1 MPIPQ
6 WRITFDVE
14 NRMTQRPGFAQ
25 SPYGTN
31 ITQYIKSS
39 DDEQTWQEPI
49 TGMMMLKPSF
59 LTADWSNA
67 NHWYDESAI
76 TRDEPYW
83 ELMWH
88 GNVESSDPAFNGK
101 FLASETP
108 TLGTKIL
115 PPISGAVHVPKYVTS
130 SGYANDKIVIGMQ
143 TATGANTYKDEG
155 FVINWKIASREV
167 MTNKYR
173 NCLYIAIEKLGVHI
187 DFTGK
192 CSVYWYDDPVSGVY
206 TTATLVDSFDIGSIT
221 EMTGKWQTLSIL
233 PIPQMGVLITNHTT
247 KSTVQK
253 SFKSSADSKSI
264 AGKLVQ
270 VPLRTASGNPY
281 VVDAGKLELG
291 FNPDFRNLTYHIAI
305 HRVRYPVTAEGGSGY
320 RFLTQVYDPG
330 YVPATSPASHT
341 IGAYQT
347 NAATSASVSLVDS
360 DVGTYDVGTDR
371 FFRHKVLMSTSNAV
385 YTPMLYGVYLRWDNL
400 RVTRSTTPVLI
411 DRYSHLEFF
420 DDDLA
425 YGGGRVRATHT
436 TQAEIAIVERGDTT
450 YKIERTD
457 DPTVASPTWVVQQT
471 GWARLGSCDVYLDNA
486 GTNSFAYRYEAD
498 WELTSEIGRFNEV
511 NQYLHTAFD
520 GNSVASAVNNVLN
533 AAGYDPIPTVD
544 LPADAINTTVPVP
557 PRGQSWRHGT
567 KTGDR
572 GDKIIRQLL
581 MLLRKQFIEYRLR
594 WDQVNYKWV
603 LEQKPAHNAATIW
616 KFVPNPADHNVAT
629 NKICVGES
637 PKVYSITVQ
646 PPETNFINGVGTT
659 TAQNDAARVPAS
671 HPLINRDSIFNASS
685 PDYLGRIITS
695 MPIFVPYLEP
705 SDILKMS
712 RRVYDAAAVR
722 RFQLKVCSFYYVD
735 GFQPGARCRMLMV
748 NGVDTDYDDLYM
760 KRRTV
765 VISRDSGGVVAPKV
779 EYSCESNYMSTVY

>member
-25 SPYGTN
+25 SPFGTN
-31 ITQYIKSS
+31 IQQYFRPTNV
-39 DDEQTWQEPI
+39 EHTWQEPI
-49 TGMMMLKPSF
+49 TGMIMLKPSF
-59 LTADWSNA
+59 LTAEWQTA
-67 NHWYDESAI
+67 THWYDESQI
-76 TRDEPYW
+76 TRDEAYW

-88 GNVESSDPAFNGK
+88 GNIETSDPVFNGK
-101 FLASETP
+101 FLSSETP
-108 TLGTKIL
+108 TLGLKTMPTL
-115 PPISGAVHVPKYVTS
+115 TGAVHIPQYVTTA
-130 SGYANDKIVIGMQ
+130 GYASDTIRIGMQ
-143 TATGANTYKDEG
+143 TATGANTSRDEG

-173 NCLYIAIEKLGVHI
+173 NCLFIAIEKLGVHI

-192 CSVYWYDDPVSGVY
+192 CTVYWYDAPVSGVY
-206 TTATLVDSFDIGSIT
+206 TTATLIDSFDIGSIT
-221 EMTGKWQTLSIL
+221 EMTGKWQTLSII
-233 PIPQMGVLITNHTT
+233 PVPQMGVLITNHTT

-253 SFKSSADSKSI
+253 SFKSAADSKSI

-270 VPLRTASGNPY
+270 VPLRTDSGVPY
-281 VVDAGKLELG
+281 VVDAGKLEIG
-291 FNPDFRNLTYHIAI
+291 FNPDFANLTYHTAI
-305 HRVRYPVTAEGGSGY
+305 HRIRYKTSAEGSAGY
-320 RFLTQVYDPG
+320 TFFTQVYDPG
-330 YVPATSPASHT
+330 FIPATSPASHT
-341 IGAYQT
+341 TGAYQT
-347 NAATSASVSLVDS
+347 NAATSSTVELVDQ
-360 DVGTYDVGTDR
+360 DVGTYNIGTDR
-371 FFRHKVLMSTSNAV
+371 FFRHKIQLATTNAI
-385 YTPMLYGVYLRWDNL
+385 YTPMVYGVYLRWDKL
-400 RVTRSTTPVLI
+400 RVTRATTPVLI

-425 YGGGRVRATHT
+425 YGGGRVKATHV
-436 TQAEIAIVERGDTT
+436 TQNEITIVERGDTT

-457 DPTVASPTWVVQQT
+457 DPTAATPTWVTQQT
-471 GWARLGSCDVYLDNA
+471 GWARLSSCDVFLDNA
-486 GTNSFAYRYEAD
+486 GTNSFAYRYEAE

-520 GNSVASAVNNVLN
+520 GTNIGSAINNVLN
-533 AAGYDPIPTVD
+533 AAGYDAIPTID
-544 LPADAINTTVPVP
+544 LPADAINTIVPVP

-581 MLLRKQFIEYRLR
+581 MLLRKQFVEYRLR
-594 WDQVNYKWV
+594 WDQINYKWV
-603 LEQKPAHNAATIW
+603 LEAKPAYNAATIW
-616 KFVPNPADHNVAT
+616 KFVPNPADHNVAS

-637 PKVYSITVQ
+637 PKVYTINVS
-646 PPETNFINGVGTT
+646 PPETNYINGVGTT
-659 TAQNDAARVPAS
+659 TAQNDAARVPAAN
-671 HPLINRDSIFNASS
+671 PLINRASIFDSNS

-695 MPIFVPYLEP
+695 MPIFVPYIQPE
-705 SDILKMS
+705 DILKMS
-712 RRVYDAAAVR
+712 RRVYDAAAQR

-765 VISRDSGGVVAPKV
+765 VISRDSGGIVAPKV
-779 EYSCESNYMSTVY
+779 EYNCESNYVSTVY

>member
-25 SPYGTN
+25 SPFGTN
-31 ITQYIKSS
+31 ITQYVKTAL
-39 DDEQTWQEPI
+39 DESTWQEPI
-49 TGMMMLKPSF
+49 TGMIMLKPSF
-59 LTADWSNA
+59 LTDEWANA
-67 NHWYDESAI
+67 NHWYDESVI
-76 TRDEPYW
+76 TRDEAYW

-108 TLGTKIL
+108 TLGTKLMPSIAS
-115 PPISGAVHVPKYVTS
+115 PKHVPQYVTS
-130 SGYANDKIVIGMQ
+130 PSLTNDVIRIGMQ
-143 TATGANTYKDEG
+143 TNTGADASVDEG

-173 NCLYIAIEKLGVHI
+173 NCLFIAIEKLGIHI

-192 CSVYWYDDPVSGVY
+192 CSVYWYNDPVSGVY

-221 EMTGKWQTLSIL
+221 EMTGKWQTLSII
-233 PIPQMGVLITNHTT
+233 PVPQMGVLITNHTT

-253 SFKSSADSKSI
+253 SFKSAADSKSI
-264 AGKLVQ
+264 SGKLVQ
-270 VPLRTASGNPY
+270 VPLRTASGAPY
-281 VVDAGKLELG
+281 VVGAGKLEVG
-291 FNPDFRNLTYHIAI
+291 FNPDFQNLTYHVAF
-305 HRVRYPVTAEGGSGY
+305 HRIRYPVTAEGATGK
-320 RFLTQVYDPG
+320 RFMTQVYDPG
-330 YVPATSPASHT
+330 FVPATSPASHT
-341 IGAYQT
+341 VGAYQT
-347 NAATSASVSLVDS
+347 NASTSSSVSLLNQNA
-360 DVGTYDVGTDR
+360 GTYTIGTDR
-371 FFRHKVLMSTSNAV
+371 FFRHSLALSTTNAI
-385 YTPMLYGVYLRWDNL
+385 YTPMIYGVYLRWDKL
-400 RVTRSTTPVLI
+400 RVTRTTTPVLI
-411 DRYSHLEFF
+411 DRYNHLEFF

-425 YGGGRVRATHT
+425 YGGGRLRATHT
-436 TQAEIAIVERGDTT
+436 TQAEITIVERGDTT
-450 YKIERTD
+450 YKIERCD
-457 DPTVASPTWVVQQT
+457 DPTAGSPTWVTQQT
-471 GWARLGSCDVYLDNA
+471 GWARLSSCDVYLDNA

-520 GNSVASAVNNVLN
+520 GTNIGSAINNVLN
-533 AAGYDPIPTVD
+533 AAGYDAIPTID

-581 MLLRKQFIEYRLR
+581 MLLRKQFVEYRLR

-603 LEQKPAHNAATIW
+603 LEAKPAYNSATIW
-616 KFVPNPADHNVAT
+616 KFVPNPADHNIAL

-637 PKVYSITVQ
+637 PKVYSLNVS
-646 PPETNFINGVGTT
+646 PPETNYINGVGTT
-659 TAQNDAARVPAS
+659 TAQNDAARVPAAN
-671 HPLINRDSIFNASS
+671 PLINRASIFDANS

-695 MPIFVPYLEP
+695 MPIFVPYIQPE
-705 SDILKMS
+705 DILKMS
-712 RRVYDAAAVR
+712 RRVYDAAAQR

-765 VISRDSGGVVAPKV
+765 VISRDSGGIVAPKV
-779 EYSCESNYMSTVY
+779 EYNCETNYVSTVY

>member
-1 MPIPQ
+1 
-6 WRITFDVE
+6 
-14 NRMTQRPGFAQ
+14 
-25 SPYGTN
+25 
-31 ITQYIKSS
+31 
-39 DDEQTWQEPI
+39 
-49 TGMMMLKPSF
+49 MLKPSF
-59 LTADWSNA
+59 LTADWANA
-67 NHWYDESAI
+67 THWYDESVI

-88 GNVESSDPAFNGK
+88 GDGGDPAFNGK

-108 TLGTKIL
+108 TLGTKL
-115 PPISGAVHVPKYVTS
+115 MPALTGAKHVPQYVS
-130 SGYANDKIVIGMQ
+130 SPSFTNDVIRMGMQ
-143 TATGANTYKDEG
+143 TNTGADASVDEG

-173 NCLYIAIEKLGVHI
+173 NCLFIAIEKLGIHI

-221 EMTGKWQTLSIL
+221 EMTGKWQTLSIM
-233 PIPQMGVLITNHTT
+233 PVPQMGVLITNHTT

-253 SFKSSADSKSI
+253 SFKSAADSKSI
-264 AGKLVQ
+264 SGKLVQ
-270 VPLRTASGNPY
+270 VPLRTASGAPY
-281 VVDAGKLELG
+281 VVGAGKLEVG
-291 FNPDFRNLTYHIAI
+291 FNPDFQNLTYHVAF
-305 HRVRYPVTAEGGSGY
+305 HRIRYPVTAEGATGK
-320 RFLTQVYDPG
+320 RFMTQVYDPG
-330 YVPATSPASHT
+330 FVPATSPASHT
-341 IGAYQT
+341 VGAYQT
-347 NAATSASVSLVDS
+347 NASTSSSVSLLNQDA
-360 DVGTYDVGTDR
+360 GTYTIGTDR
-371 FFRHKVLMSTSNAV
+371 FFRHSLALSTTNAI
-385 YTPMLYGVYLRWDNL
+385 YTPMIYGVYLRWDKL
-400 RVTRSTTPVLI
+400 RVTRTTTPVLI
-411 DRYSHLEFF
+411 DRYNHLEFF

-425 YGGGRVRATHT
+425 YGGGRLRATHT
-436 TQAEIAIVERGDTT
+436 TQAEITIVERGDTT
-450 YKIERTD
+450 YKIERCD
-457 DPTVASPTWVVQQT
+457 DPTAGSPTWVTQQT
-471 GWARLGSCDVYLDNA
+471 GWARLSSCDVYLDNA

-520 GNSVASAVNNVLN
+520 GTNIGSAINNVLN
-533 AAGYDPIPTVD
+533 AAGYDAIPTVD

-581 MLLRKQFIEYRLR
+581 MLLRKQFVEYRLR

-603 LEQKPAHNAATIW
+603 LEAKPAYNAATIW
-616 KFVPNPADHNVAT
+616 KFVPNPADHNVGL

-637 PKVYSITVQ
+637 PKVYSLNVS
-646 PPETNFINGVGTT
+646 PPETNYINGVGTT
-659 TAQNDAARVPAS
+659 TAQNDAARVPAAN
-671 HPLINRDSIFNASS
+671 PLINRASIFDANS

-695 MPIFVPYLEP
+695 MPIFVPYIQPE
-705 SDILKMS
+705 DILKMS
-712 RRVYDAAAVR
+712 RRVYDAAAQR

-765 VISRDSGGVVAPKV
+765 VISRDSGGIVAPKV
-779 EYSCESNYMSTVY
+779 EYNCETNYVSTVY

>member
-6 WRITFDVE
+6 WRITYDVE

-25 SPYGTN
+25 SPFGTN
-31 ITQYIKSS
+31 ITQYVKTVL
-39 DDEQTWQEPI
+39 DESTWQEPI
-49 TGMMMLKPSF
+49 TGMIMLKPSF
-59 LTADWSNA
+59 LTADWANA
-67 NHWYDESAI
+67 THWYDESVI

-88 GNVESSDPAFNGK
+88 GDGGDPAFNGK

-108 TLGTKIL
+108 TLGTKL
-115 PPISGAVHVPKYVTS
+115 MPALTGAKHVPQYVS
-130 SGYANDKIVIGMQ
+130 SPSFTNDVIRMGMQ
-143 TATGANTYKDEG
+143 TNTGADASVDEG

-173 NCLYIAIEKLGVHI
+173 NCLFIAIEKLGIHI

-221 EMTGKWQTLSIL
+221 EMTGKWQTLSIM
-233 PIPQMGVLITNHTT
+233 PVPQMGVLITNHTT

-253 SFKSSADSKSI
+253 SFKSAADSKSI
-264 AGKLVQ
+264 SGKLVQ
-270 VPLRTASGNPY
+270 VPLRTASGAPY
-281 VVDAGKLELG
+281 VVGAGKLEVG
-291 FNPDFRNLTYHIAI
+291 FNPDFQNLTYHVAF
-305 HRVRYPVTAEGGSGY
+305 HRIRYPVTAEGATGK
-320 RFLTQVYDPG
+320 RFMTQVYDPG
-330 YVPATSPASHT
+330 FVPATSPASHT
-341 IGAYQT
+341 VGAYQT
-347 NAATSASVSLVDS
+347 NASTSSSVSLLNQDA
-360 DVGTYDVGTDR
+360 GTYTIGTDR
-371 FFRHKVLMSTSNAV
+371 FFRHSLALSTTNAI
-385 YTPMLYGVYLRWDNL
+385 YTPMIYGVYLRWDKL
-400 RVTRSTTPVLI
+400 RVTRTTTPVLI
-411 DRYSHLEFF
+411 DRYNHLEFF

-425 YGGGRVRATHT
+425 YGGGRLRATHT
-436 TQAEIAIVERGDTT
+436 TQAEITIVERGDTT
-450 YKIERTD
+450 YKIERCD
-457 DPTVASPTWVVQQT
+457 DPTAGSPTWVTQQT
-471 GWARLGSCDVYLDNA
+471 GWARLSSCDVYLDNA

-520 GNSVASAVNNVLN
+520 GTNIGSAINNVLN
-533 AAGYDPIPTVD
+533 AAGYDAIPTVD

-581 MLLRKQFIEYRLR
+581 MLLRKQFVEYRLR

-603 LEQKPAHNAATIW
+603 LEAKPAYNAATIW
-616 KFVPNPADHNVAT
+616 KFVPNPADHNVGL

-637 PKVYSITVQ
+637 PKVYSLNVS
-646 PPETNFINGVGTT
+646 PPETNYINGVGTT
-659 TAQNDAARVPAS
+659 TAQNDAARVPAAN
-671 HPLINRDSIFNASS
+671 PLINRASIFDANS

-695 MPIFVPYLEP
+695 MPIFVPYIQPE
-705 SDILKMS
+705 DILKMS
-712 RRVYDAAAVR
+712 RRVYDAAAQR

-765 VISRDSGGVVAPKV
+765 VISRDSGGIVAPKV
-779 EYSCESNYMSTVY
+779 EYNCETNYVSTVY

>member
-25 SPYGTN
+25 SPFGTN
-31 ITQYIKSS
+31 ITQYTKTAL
-39 DDEQTWQEPI
+39 DDYTWQEPI
-49 TGMMMLKPSF
+49 TGIIMLKPSF
-59 LTADWSNA
+59 LTTGWADT
-67 NHWYDESAI
+67 NHWYDESVI

-88 GNVESSDPAFNGK
+88 GDGGDAAFNGK

-108 TLGTKIL
+108 TLGVKL
-115 PPISGAVHVPKYVTS
+115 MPAISGAKHTPQSVSTPGVP
-130 SGYANDKIVIGMQ
+130 NDVIRIGMQ
-143 TATGANTYKDEG
+143 TTTGADTSVDEG

-173 NCLYIAIEKLGVHI
+173 NCLFVAIEKLGIHI

-192 CSVYWYDDPVSGVY
+192 CSVYWYDDPTAGVY
-206 TTATLVDSFDIGSIT
+206 TTATLVDTFEIGAIT
-221 EMTGKWQTLSIL
+221 EMTGKWQTLSII
-233 PIPQMGVLITNHTT
+233 PVPQMGVLITNHTT

-253 SFKSSADSKSI
+253 SFKSAADSKSI
-264 AGKLVQ
+264 SGKMVQ
-270 VPLRTASGNPY
+270 VPLRTASGAPY
-281 VVDAGKLELG
+281 VVGAGKLEVG
-291 FNPDFRNLTYHIAI
+291 FNPDFLNLTYHVAF
-305 HRVRYPVTAEGGSGY
+305 HRIRYPLTDEGSSGH
-320 RFLTQVYDPG
+320 RFMTQVYDPG
-330 YVPATSPASHT
+330 FIPAAAPASHVL
-341 IGAYQT
+341 GAYQT
-347 NAATSASVSLVDS
+347 NPTTSASVSLLDK
-360 DVGTYDVGTDR
+360 DAGAFDVGTDR
-371 FFRHKVLMSTSNAV
+371 FFRHRLLLSTTNAI
-385 YTPMLYGVYLRWDNL
+385 YTPMIYGVYLRWDNL
-400 RVTRSTTPVLI
+400 RVTRATTPVLI

-425 YGGGRVRATHT
+425 YGGGRLKATHT
-436 TQAEIAIVERGDTT
+436 LQSEIAIVERADTT
-450 YKIERTD
+450 YRIERCD
-457 DPTVASPTWVVQQT
+457 DPSAATPTYVVQQT
-471 GWARLGSCDVYLDNA
+471 GWARLQSCDVFLDNA
-486 GTNSFAYRYEAD
+486 AGNSFAYRYEAE

-520 GNSVASAVNNVLN
+520 GNNVGNAINNVLN
-533 AAGYDPIPTVD
+533 AAGYDAIPTVD
-544 LPADAINTTVPVP
+544 LPADAINTQVPVP

-581 MLLRKQFIEYRLR
+581 MLLRKQFVEYRLR

-603 LEQKPAHNAATIW
+603 LEAKPAYNAATIW
-616 KFVPNPADHNVAT
+616 KFVPNPADHNVSL

-637 PKVYSITVQ
+637 PKVYSLTIQ
-646 PPETNFINGVGTT
+646 PPETNYINGVGTT
-659 TAQNDAARVPAS
+659 TAQNDAARVPAA
-671 HPLINRDSIFNASS
+671 HPLINRASIFDGSS

-695 MPIFVPYLEP
+695 MPIFVPYMEP
-705 SDILKMS
+705 ADILKMT

-722 RFQLKVCSFYYVD
+722 RFQMKVCSFYYVD

-765 VISRDSGGVVAPKV
+765 VISRDSGGIVAPKV
-779 EYSCESNYMSTVY
+779 EYSCESNYVSTVY

>member
-25 SPYGTN
+25 SPFGTN
-31 ITQYIKSS
+31 ITQYVKTTL
-39 DDEQTWQEPI
+39 DENTWQEPI
-49 TGMMMLKPSF
+49 TGMIMLKPSF
-59 LTADWSNA
+59 LTTDWA
-67 NHWYDESAI
+67 NSSHWYDESVL

-88 GNVESSDPAFNGK
+88 GSSGDTVFNGK

-108 TLGTKIL
+108 TLGVKVMPT
-115 PPISGAVHVPKYVTS
+115 ISGAVHTPQYVTTAS
-130 SGYANDKIVIGMQ
+130 VPSDIIRIGMQ
-143 TATGANTYKDEG
+143 TAAGANTSVDEG

-173 NCLYIAIEKLGVHI
+173 NCLFVAIEKLGIHI

-192 CSVYWYDDPVSGVY
+192 CSVYWYDDPVSGQY
-206 TTATLVDSFDIGSIT
+206 LTATLVDSFDIGSIT
-221 EMTGKWQTLSIL
+221 EMTGKWQTLSII
-233 PIPQMGVLITNHTT
+233 PVPQMGVLITNHTT

-253 SFKSSADSKSI
+253 SFKSAADSKSI
-264 AGKLVQ
+264 SGKLVQ
-270 VPLRTASGNPY
+270 VPLRTASGAPY
-281 VVDAGKLELG
+281 VVGAGKLEVG
-291 FNPDFRNLTYHIAI
+291 FNPDFLNLTYHVAF
-305 HRVRYPVTAEGGSGY
+305 HRIRYPVTEEGGTGN
-320 RFLTQVYDPG
+320 RFMTQVYDPG
-330 YVPATSPASHT
+330 FIPETAPASHT
-341 IGAYQT
+341 VGAYQT
-347 NAATSASVSLVDS
+347 NAATSSSVSLLNQNA
-360 DVGTYDVGTDR
+360 GTYTISTDR
-371 FFRHKVLMSTSNAV
+371 FFRHRLLLSTTNAI
-385 YTPMLYGVYLRWDNL
+385 YTPMIYGIYLRWEKL
-400 RVTRSTTPVLI
+400 RVTRATTPVLI

-425 YGGGRVRATHT
+425 YGGGRVKATHV
-436 TQAEIAIVERGDTT
+436 TQNEITIVERGDTT

-457 DPTVASPTWVVQQT
+457 DPTAATPTWVTQQT
-471 GWARLGSCDVYLDNA
+471 GWARLSSCDVFLDNA
-486 GTNSFAYRYEAD
+486 GTNSFAYRYEAE

-520 GNSVASAVNNVLN
+520 GTNIGSAINNVLN
-533 AAGYDPIPTVD
+533 AAGYDAIPTID
-544 LPADAINTTVPVP
+544 LPADAINTIVPVP

-572 GDKIIRQLL
+572 GDKSIRQLL
-581 MLLRKQFIEYRLR
+581 MLLRKQFVEYRLR
-594 WDQVNYKWV
+594 WDHINYKWV
-603 LEQKPAHNAATIW
+603 LEAKPAYNAATIW
-616 KFVPNPADHNVAT
+616 KFVPNPADHNVAS

-637 PKVYSITVQ
+637 PKVYTINVS
-646 PPETNFINGVGTT
+646 PPETNYINGVGTT
-659 TAQNDAARVPAS
+659 TAQNDAARVPAAN
-671 HPLINRDSIFNASS
+671 PLINRASIFDANS

-695 MPIFVPYLEP
+695 MPIFVPYIQPE
-705 SDILKMS
+705 DILKMS
-712 RRVYDAAAVR
+712 RRVYDAAAQR

-779 EYSCESNYMSTVY
+779 EYNCESNYVSTVY